1 MEIVK
6 SLRPIL
12 LAFGIANLIAM
23 HTTFAQQRPV
33 ALPVAGLTPEQQGA
47 FEQGGLAFS
56 KIYGTAE
63 GLGPLF
69 NDQSCMACHGV
80 MAGSSNRINT
90 RFGRSE
96 DQWFDPLEHLG
107 GSLVQS
113 RGISPFVAAE
123 GDVRFAGE
131 RVPDEAN
138 RVAIRRTPT
147 LQGLGFVDA
156 VPDSTWLAMAEAQLA
171 ADPATAGRVHRVF
184 DAATGAVTAGK
195 FGWKAQVAT
204 LRQFSGEALVDEL
217 GITSPEFPHERCPQG
232 DCAALAFN
240 PVPGL
245 NDDGSAVTALT
256 DFMTMLAV
264 PPRGAIPSQ
273 VAVGEAA
280 FNALGCAACHVSSIE
295 TGANAIASLNRAIF
309 HPYSDFLLHDMGGL
323 GDGIAQGDATGRE
336 MRTAPLWGL
345 GTKTLF
351 LHDGSAA
358 TLSDAILRHDG
369 QGRTSRDHFAALDPA
384 RLNQLLAFLKSL

>member
-1 MEIVK
+1 MRSIHAV
-6 SLRPIL
+6 L
-12 LAFGIANLIAM
+12 LAFGIANLIAL
-23 HTTFAQQRPV
+23 HTVSAQLRPV

-47 FEQGGLAFS
+47 FEQGGIAFS
-56 KIYGTAE
+56 KIYGTTE

-96 DQWFDPLEHLG
+96 NDMFDPLEHLG

-113 RGISPFVAAE
+113 RGIGPLVAAE

-131 RVPDEAN
+131 GVPDQAN

-147 LQGLGFVDA
+147 LQGLGFVAA
-156 VPDSTWLAMAEAQLA
+156 VPEATWLAIAEAQRA
-171 ADPATAGRVHRVF
+171 ADPSTAGRVHRVF
-184 DAATGAVTAGK
+184 DVATGAVTVGK
-195 FGWKAQVAT
+195 FGWKAQVPT
-204 LRQFSGEALVDEL
+204 LRQFSGEALVDEM
-217 GITSPEFPHERCPQG
+217 GITNPEFPHERCPQG

-240 PVPGL
+240 PAPGL
-245 NDDGSAVTALT
+245 NDDGAAVAALT
-256 DFMTMLAV
+256 DFMTMLAA
-264 PPRGAIPSQ
+264 PPRGTIPSQ
-273 VAVGEAA
+273 VAVGEAV
-280 FNALGCAACHVSSIE
+280 FRGLGCAACHLPDIE
-295 TGANAIASLNRAIF
+295 TGPSAIAALDRAVF

-345 GTKTLF
+345 GAKTLF

-358 TLSDAILRHDG
+358 TLQDAILRHDG
-369 QGRTSRDHFAALDPA
+369 QGRASRDRFTALESA
-384 RLNQLLAFLKSL
+384 RLIQLLAFLKSL

>member
-1 MEIVK
+1 MRSI
-6 SLRPIL
+6 RPVF
-12 LAFGIANLIAM
+12 LAVGIANLIAL
-23 HTTFAQQRPV
+23 HTTSAQLRPV
-33 ALPVAGLTPEQQGA
+33 ALPVAGLTREQQDA
-47 FEQGGLAFS
+47 FEQGGIAFS
-56 KIYGTAE
+56 KIYGAAE

-96 DQWFDPLEHLG
+96 DHLFDPLDHLG

-113 RGISPFVAAE
+113 RGIGTVATAE
-123 GDVRFAGE
+123 GSVHFGGE
-131 RVPDEAN
+131 GVPDQAN
-138 RVAIRRTPT
+138 TVTVRRTPT

-156 VPDSTWLAMAEAQLA
+156 VPDSTWLAIAEAQLA

-184 DAATGAVTAGK
+184 DAATGTAAVGK
-195 FGWKAQVAT
+195 FGWKAQVST
-204 LRQFSGEALVDEL
+204 LRQFSGDALVNEV
-217 GITSPEFPHERCPQG
+217 GITNPEFPHEPCPQG
-232 DCAALAFN
+232 DCAVLAFN
-240 PVPGL
+240 PAPGL
-245 NDDGSAVTALT
+245 NDDGTAVSALT
-256 DFMTMLAV
+256 DFMTMLAA
-264 PPRGAIPSQ
+264 PPRGTIPSQ
-273 VAVGEAA
+273 VAVGEAI
-280 FNALGCAACHVSSIE
+280 FRGLGCAACHLPDIE
-295 TGANAIASLNRAIF
+295 TGPSAIAALDRAVF

-345 GTKTLF
+345 GAKTLF

-369 QGRTSRDHFAALDPA
+369 HGRASRDRFAALEQA
-384 RLNQLLAFLKSL
+384 RLITLLAFLKSL